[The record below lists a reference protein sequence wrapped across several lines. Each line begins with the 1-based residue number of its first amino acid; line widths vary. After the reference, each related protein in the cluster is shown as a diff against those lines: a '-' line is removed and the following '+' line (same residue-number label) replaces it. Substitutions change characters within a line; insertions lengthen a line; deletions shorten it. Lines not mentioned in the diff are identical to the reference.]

1 MQSRKSLKRSRKRS
15 SRKLRVS
22 HKQCNCGC
30 KRTNCGCRDGLN
42 KSKQTIFTKKSY
54 SICKNGVCKS
64 DSEQLEVHNDNHK
77 SNALYMHGDK
87 KKKFK
92 SINALRKFMQKQK
105 KLLTH

>member
-54 SICKNGVCKS
+54 VNLCKN
-64 DSEQLEVHNDNHK
+64 
-77 SNALYMHGDK
+77 
-87 KKKFK
+87 
-92 SINALRKFMQKQK
+92 RKNC
-105 KLLTH
+105 